1 MPDCEHKEHV
11 FKLMNSLV
19 NILAIVKHFQNK
31 IKDWLASQNL
41 STPTEEQVLEV
52 VRKNYD
58 LTLKLQESLDHYERY
73 AERPKHTAF
82 FTNIVRDVIVD
93 ARKNIYSSI
102 KEVAHNAHQEL
113 ICSVISSSQSSGSV
127 VSASIAV
134 TPATSPI
141 VPSPNPIPPTAFV

>member
-1 MPDCEHKEHV
+1 
-11 FKLMNSLV
+11 MNSLV

-58 LTLKLQESLDHYERY
+58 LTLKLQESLDYYERY

-82 FTNIVRDVIVD
+82 FTSIVRDVIVD
-93 ARKNIYSSI
+93 ARKNIYASI
-102 KEVAHNAHQEL
+102 KEVNQNAHQEL
-113 ICSVISSSQSSGSV
+113 ICSVISSQSSGSV
-127 VSASIAV
+127 ASANHASA
-134 TPATSPI
+134 PATSP
-141 VPSPNPIPPTAFV
+141 VVVANPIPPTAFV